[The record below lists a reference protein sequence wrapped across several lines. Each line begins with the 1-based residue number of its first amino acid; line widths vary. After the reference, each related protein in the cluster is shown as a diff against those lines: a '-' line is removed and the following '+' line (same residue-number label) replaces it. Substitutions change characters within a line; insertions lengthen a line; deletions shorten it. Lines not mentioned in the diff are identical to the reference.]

1 MTPCLIVSAVP
12 VQPWLHVNR
21 QTENAAWWNLNRII
35 AKSSSS
41 GGKTWPVKKLNWSKG
56 LININ
61 QVEII
66 AFIAQTALTYIF
78 VAIATGNA
86 QKQTVID
93 QKTDLRTTKEDI
105 MSELKDS
112 RRTLLA
118 QNEAGFKSLQDNLT
132 ATIKAEIEQAT
143 KEQRKGQ

>member
-1 MTPCLIVSAVP
+1 MHLLFLAGMQSVL
-12 VQPWLHVNR
+12 LHKL
-21 QTENAAWWNLNRII
+21 QTQNYYKQNCGYIF
-35 AKSSSS
+35 K
-41 GGKTWPVKKLNWSKG
+41 KG
-56 LININ
+56 LIKIN

-112 RRTLLA
+112 RQTLLR
-118 QNEAGFKSLQDNLT
+118 QNDTLIKAMIDIIQQ
-132 ATIKAEIEQAT
+132 TIKAEIEQAM
-143 KEQRKGQ
+143 KEKQKGQ

>member
-1 MTPCLIVSAVP
+1 MTL
-12 VQPWLHVNR
+12 
-21 QTENAAWWNLNRII
+21 E
-35 AKSSSS
+35 K
-41 GGKTWPVKKLNWSKG
+41 KG
-56 LININ
+56 LDNVN

-93 QKTDLRTTKEDI
+93 QKTDLRTTKEDL
-105 MSELKDS
+105 MSELKDR
-112 RRTLLA
+112 RRTLLQ
-118 QNEAGFKSLQDNLT
+118 QNEAATKSLADVLT

-143 KEQRKGQ
+143 KEKNK

>member
-1 MTPCLIVSAVP
+1 M
-12 VQPWLHVNR
+12 
-21 QTENAAWWNLNRII
+21 
-35 AKSSSS
+35 
-41 GGKTWPVKKLNWSKG
+41 
-56 LININ
+56 N

-86 QKQTVID
+86 QKQTVLD

-118 QNEAGFKSLQDNLT
+118 QNEAGIKAMQDNLT
-132 ATIKAEIEQAT
+132 ATIKAEVEQAT
-143 KEQRKGQ
+143 KEMKK

>member
-1 MTPCLIVSAVP
+1 M
-12 VQPWLHVNR
+12 
-21 QTENAAWWNLNRII
+21 
-35 AKSSSS
+35 
-41 GGKTWPVKKLNWSKG
+41 
-56 LININ
+56 N

-86 QKQTVID
+86 QKQTVLD

-112 RRTLLA
+112 RQSLLRE
-118 QNEAGFKSLQDNLT
+118 QEAATKALKDVLT

-143 KEQRKGQ
+143 KERNGNG

>member
-1 MTPCLIVSAVP
+1 M
-12 VQPWLHVNR
+12 
-21 QTENAAWWNLNRII
+21 
-35 AKSSSS
+35 
-41 GGKTWPVKKLNWSKG
+41 
-56 LININ
+56 N
-61 QVEII
+61 QVEIV

-86 QKQTVID
+86 QKQTVLD

-118 QNEAGFKSLQDNLT
+118 QNEAGFKAIQDNLT

-143 KEQRKGQ
+143 KEKNK

>member
-1 MTPCLIVSAVP
+1 M
-12 VQPWLHVNR
+12 
-21 QTENAAWWNLNRII
+21 
-35 AKSSSS
+35 
-41 GGKTWPVKKLNWSKG
+41 
-56 LININ
+56 N
-61 QVEII
+61 QIEIL
-66 AFIAQTALTYIF
+66 AFIIQLLGSYIF
-78 VAIATGNA
+78 VSVATGNA

-118 QNEAGFKSLQDNLT
+118 QNEAGLKSMIENIT

-143 KEQRKGQ
+143 KEKNK